1 MGVYN
6 AGEGTKM
13 PQRKLKVDDRQAV
26 AKWLCELNWPNQVIN
41 VPLLFS
47 YLESNDLLLATLLGA
62 PKI

>member
-1 MGVYN
+1 MIG
-6 AGEGTKM
+6 
-13 PQRKLKVDDRQAV
+13 KLFP

-47 YLESNDLLLATLLGA
+47 YLEWNDLLLATLLGA